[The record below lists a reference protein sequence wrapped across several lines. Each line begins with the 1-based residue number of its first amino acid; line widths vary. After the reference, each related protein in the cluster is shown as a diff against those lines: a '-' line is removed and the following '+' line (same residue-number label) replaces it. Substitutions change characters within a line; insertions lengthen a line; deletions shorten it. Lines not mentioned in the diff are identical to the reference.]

1 MDPSRQYML
10 PQGYAEAS
18 TQQPYLLGGQGGE
31 PRQHP
36 VEIHHPMPS
45 IHATPMDISAALTT
59 RPKPSRD
66 GIRGGRRPDNQ
77 PLVYRELPSF
87 PKFDES
93 IPNDASIEEICVR
106 YPNHLRGRYLESFIQ
121 WRWTA
126 NDIYNRLTQQAI
138 KEFEENGIAT
148 CASFSNRANFLFKRL
163 DAYLSKLSTGEV
175 EALCTGPKTR
185 PCMMD
190 GREMYGASKLQGKFK
205 NPNATPVRKLSFRP
219 RQRKGH
225 VETLRTILPQPPSN
239 MPWASNGQ
247 LEEFKKVMA
256 NHFTTQVMY
265 ADIIIDSDAFYS
277 NSNPGQRHRCVLE
290 MLNIQV
296 NSHTEGLFQFKPIEK
311 CPRFAALIDSKVRE
325 MISQEQV
332 ARGHVALPATPD
344 SATLQEQWLMDRN
357 NAVVR
362 ILDEQQT
369 ITSTLKEHARNAH
382 FSTSTSHQQFGLVHQ
397 TVQAVAD
404 SLNVVPS
411 IEIDHVPGDHNA
423 HQQIPVMPYAREGFV
438 DPTMRLG
445 GSNKR
450 ERVEEPVEN
459 AVIKRVKVEGPELV
473 GGFTSSYFVTE
484 PRYPEQNAPFGADF
498 QPAFQPENS
507 GLRTGH
513 CQPVDYPEQ
522 YLDYGGEQAEGRD
535 LDFGNACAQY
545 WIDNLPQLGDT
556 LVEGADAFR
565 AAEALQTGCEMGSV
579 ENEVENFL
587 MVGQG
592 SHWNL
597 INSEPADRELET
609 SQTDPAWLREVFNDN
624 WRAWDDLSDM

>member
-175 EALCTGPKTR
+175 EALCTGPKIR

-190 GREMYGASKLQGKFK
+190 GREMYGASKLQGKFR
-205 NPNATPVRKLSFRP
+205 NPKATPVRKLSFRP

-225 VETLRTILPQPPSN
+225 VETLRTTLPQPPSN
-239 MPWASNGQ
+239 MPWASASQ
-247 LEEFKKVMA
+247 LKDFKKVMA

-265 ADIIIDSDAFYS
+265 ADTIIDADAFYS
-277 NSNPGQRHRCVLE
+277 NSNSGQRHRCVLQ
-290 MLNIQV
+290 MLNIPV
-296 NSHTEGLFQFKPIEK
+296 NSHTEGLFEFHRIED

-325 MISQEQV
+325 MISREQV
-332 ARGHVALPATPD
+332 SRGHVALPATSD
-344 SATLQEQWLMDRN
+344 SAAQQEQWVMDRN
-357 NAVVR
+357 NAVAR

-382 FSTSTSHQQFGLVHQ
+382 FSTSASHQQFGLVHQ

-404 SLNVVPS
+404 SVNVVPS
-411 IEIDHVPGDHNA
+411 IEIDHVQGNHNA
-423 HQQIPVMPYAREGFV
+423 YQQIPDMAYAREGFV
-438 DPTMRLG
+438 DPTMGLG

-450 ERVEEPVEN
+450 ARVEEPVEN
-459 AVIKRVKVEGPELV
+459 AATKRVKVESPQMA
-473 GGFTSSYFVTE
+473 GGFGSSYFVTE
-484 PRYPEQNAPFGADF
+484 PQYPEQNAPFGADF

-507 GLRTGH
+507 GLRMGH
-513 CQPVDYPEQ
+513 RQPLAYPVQ
-522 YLDYGGEQAEGRD
+522 NMGYGGEQVEGRD
-535 LDFGNACAQY
+535 PDFTNGCAQY

-565 AAEALQTGCEMGSV
+565 AAEGLQTGFEMGAV
-579 ENEVENFL
+579 EDEVENFL
-587 MVGQG
+587 VVGQG
-592 SHWNL
+592 NQWDL
-597 INSEPADRELET
+597 IFGEPADSDLEI
-609 SQTDPAWLREVFNDN
+609 SQIDPAWLREVFNDN
-624 WRAWDDLSDM
+624 